1 MRISKKEKF
10 LNRDEGIANLEEL
23 EEVLRETK
31 ELDTVWS
38 KQEKQSIT
46 LKFGWVVL
54 LGQSISLFHRYYIHS
69 EILKM

>member
-38 KQEKQSIT
+38 KQEKQSTT
-46 LKFGWVVL
+46 LKFG
-54 LGQSISLFHRYYIHS
+54 
-69 EILKM
+69 